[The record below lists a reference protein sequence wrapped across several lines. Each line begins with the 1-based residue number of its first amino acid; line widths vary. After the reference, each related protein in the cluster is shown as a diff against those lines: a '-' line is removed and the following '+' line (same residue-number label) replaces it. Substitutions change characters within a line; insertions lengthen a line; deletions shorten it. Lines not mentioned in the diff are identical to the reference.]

1 MFNFRD
7 YAHFETDLPHRDV
20 VRRICDALDPIGDAE
35 PVEDDEIEVAARR
48 YGTWAYETSVAAL
61 LRQHKNGREYEV
73 TIEYKI
79 EPQVVI
85 MVLCVLFFMPLG
97 LIVLLLGMNTKQE
110 LDKLVRRAVRDIEK
124 AF

>member
-20 VRRICDALDPIGDAE
+20 LRRICDALDPIGDAE

-48 YGTWAYETSVAAL
+48 YGSFAYETSVAAL
-61 LRQHKNGREYEV
+61 LHQYKNGREYEV

-79 EPQVVI
+79 NPHVAI
-85 MVLCVLFFMPLG
+85 MVLCILFFMPLG